1 MHVCVCVSV
10 PSGPQAP
17 VVAETS
23 TERGVYMV
31 CVRKKVE
38 TKQQKVKALLGVEP
52 SLRESE
58 PRVITT

>member
-1 MHVCVCVSV
+1 
-10 PSGPQAP
+10 
-17 VVAETS
+17 
-23 TERGVYMV
+23 MV
-31 CVRKKVE
+31 CVRKNLKVE